1 MFWEF
6 NQTMNPSA
14 PAPVIEVKN
23 LTCGY
28 GETVVLQDV
37 SFVVQPREV
46 LFVIGGSGCG
56 KSTLL
61 RCLIGLLKPFEGD
74 VAYFGKSFTAAD
86 APQRRDILKTF
97 GVIYQNN
104 ALWSSMTLAENVS
117 LPLEEHTSLS
127 RADREEIVTLKL
139 TEVGLAGS
147 EELYPSEL
155 SGGMKKRAALAR
167 ALALDPAIVFFDEPS
182 EGLDPITSREMDRL
196 ILQVR
201 DILGT
206 TMVIV
211 SHQLSSIFR
220 LADRVV
226 MLDRT
231 TKGIIAEGKPS
242 ELAANGKDSRVR
254 DFLNQDADS
263 AARSNRAPAVETAV
277 QST

>member
-1 MFWEF
+1 MK
-6 NQTMNPSA
+6 NNSS
-14 PAPVIEVKN
+14 APVIEVKH

-37 SFVVQPREV
+37 SFAVHARE
-46 LFVIGGSGCG
+46 LIFVIGGSGCG

-61 RCLIGLLKPFEGD
+61 RCLIGLVKPFQGD
-74 VAYFGKSFTAAD
+74 VAYFGKSFIAAD
-86 APQRRDILKTF
+86 ATQRREILKTF
-97 GVIYQNN
+97 GVLYQNN

-127 RADREEIVTLKL
+127 PADREEIVALKL

-147 EELYPSEL
+147 EELYPAEL

-201 DILGT
+201 DTLGT

-220 LADRVV
+220 LADRVI
-226 MLDRT
+226 MLDRE
-231 TKGIIAEGKPS
+231 TKGIIAEGTPA
-242 ELAANGKDSRVR
+242 ELVAASTDPRVR
-254 DFLNQDADS
+254 DFLNQNEAFPKRTNQPS
-263 AARSNRAPAVETAV
+263 GGVLAHS
-277 QST
+277 

>member
-1 MFWEF
+1 MK
-6 NQTMNPSA
+6 NNSS
-14 PAPVIEVKN
+14 APVIEVKH

-37 SFVVQPREV
+37 SFAVHARE
-46 LFVIGGSGCG
+46 LIFVIGGSGCG

-61 RCLIGLLKPFEGD
+61 RCLIGLLKPFQGD
-74 VAYFGKSFTAAD
+74 VAYFGKSFIAAD
-86 APQRRDILKTF
+86 ATQRREILKTF
-97 GVIYQNN
+97 GVLYQNN

-127 RADREEIVTLKL
+127 PADREEIVALKL

-147 EELYPSEL
+147 EELYPAEL

-201 DILGT
+201 DTLGT

-220 LADRVV
+220 LADRVI
-226 MLDRT
+226 MLDRE
-231 TKGIIAEGKPS
+231 TKGIIAEGTPA
-242 ELAANGKDSRVR
+242 ELVAASTDPRVR
-254 DFLNQDADS
+254 DFLNQNEAFPKRTNQPS
-263 AARSNRAPAVETAV
+263 GGVLAHS
-277 QST
+277 

>member
-1 MFWEF
+1 
-6 NQTMNPSA
+6 MNPS
-14 PAPVIEVKN
+14 PPGPVIEVKN
-23 LTCGY
+23 LACGY

-37 SFVVQPREV
+37 SFVVRAREV

-61 RCLIGLLKPFEGD
+61 RCLIGLLKPFQGD

-86 APQRRDILKTF
+86 APRRREILKTF
-97 GVIYQNN
+97 GVLYQNN

-127 RADREEIVTLKL
+127 RADREEIVALKL

-147 EELYPSEL
+147 GELYPSEL

-182 EGLDPITSREMDRL
+182 EGLDPITSRDMDRL

-201 DILGT
+201 DVLGT

-220 LADRVV
+220 LADRVI
-226 MLDRT
+226 MLDRDA
-231 TKGIIAEGKPS
+231 KGIIAEGKPG
-242 ELAANGKDSRVR
+242 ELAADGKDARVR
-254 DFLNQDADS
+254 DFLDRDAES
-263 AARSNRAPAVETAV
+263 SGRSHRAPAVQPEAV
-277 QST
+277 SN

>member
-1 MFWEF
+1 MDP
-6 NQTMNPSA
+6 NPTA
-14 PAPVIEVKN
+14 PAIEVKH
-23 LTCGY
+23 LACGY
-28 GETVVLQDV
+28 DESVVLQDV
-37 SFVVQPREV
+37 SFTVKPREL
-46 LFVIGGSGCG
+46 LFIIGGSGCG

-61 RCLIGLLKPFEGD
+61 RCLIGLLQPIRGD
-74 VAYFGKSFTAAD
+74 VAYFGQSFTGAD
-86 APQRRDILKTF
+86 SAQRREILKTF
-97 GVIYQNN
+97 GVLYQNN

-117 LPLEEHTSLS
+117 LPLEIHTSLS

-147 EELYPSEL
+147 EDLYPSEL

-201 DILGT
+201 DVLGT

-220 LADRVV
+220 LADRVL
-226 MLDRT
+226 MFDRT
-231 TKGIIAEGKPS
+231 AKGIIAEGKPD
-242 ELAANGKDSRVR
+242 ELAAHSEDSRVR
-254 DFLNQDADS
+254 DFLKRDDGP
-263 AARSNRAPAVETAV
+263 APQPNPAEGGSKTH
-277 QST
+277 SS

>member
-1 MFWEF
+1 MS
-6 NQTMNPSA
+6 TSTT
-14 PAPVIEVKN
+14 APVIEVKN

-28 GETVVLQDV
+28 GQTVVLQDV
-37 SFVVQPREV
+37 SFAVHPREV

-61 RCLIGLLKPFEGD
+61 RCLIGLLKPFQGD
-74 VAYFGKSFTAAD
+74 VAYFGNSFIAAD
-86 APQRRDILKTF
+86 AMQRREILKTF
-97 GVIYQNN
+97 GVLYQNN

-127 RADREEIVTLKL
+127 HADRAEIVALKL

-147 EELYPSEL
+147 DELYPSEL

-206 TMVIV
+206 TKVIV

-220 LADRVV
+220 LADRVI

-231 TKGIIAEGKPS
+231 AKGIIAEGKPS
-242 ELAANGKDSRVR
+242 ELATGSKDPRVR

-263 AARSNRAPAVETAV
+263 ANQSNRIPFAKAEVH
-277 QST
+277 SI

>member
-1 MFWEF
+1 
-6 NQTMNPSA
+6 MNPDL
-14 PAPVIEVKN
+14 PAPVIEVKG

-37 SFVVQPREV
+37 SFAVHPREV

-61 RCLIGLLKPFEGD
+61 RCLIGLLKPFQGD

-86 APQRRDILKTF
+86 ATQRREILKTF

-220 LADRVV
+220 LADRVI
-226 MLDRT
+226 MLDRI
-231 TKGIIAEGKPS
+231 TKGIIVEGKPR
-242 ELAANGKDSRVR
+242 ELAANSNDPRVR

-263 AARSNRAPAVETAV
+263 TARSNHTPIVETEAHS
-277 QST
+277 Q

>member
-1 MFWEF
+1 MCWESE
-6 NQTMNPSA
+6 QPVNPNP
-14 PAPVIEVKN
+14 PAPVIEVTN
-23 LTCGY
+23 LSCGY

-37 SFVVQPREV
+37 SFVVHPREV

-61 RCLIGLLKPFEGD
+61 RCLIGLLKPLQGD
-74 VAYFGKSFTAAD
+74 ITYFGKSFTAAD
-86 APQRRDILKTF
+86 VPQRREILKTF
-97 GVIYQNN
+97 GVLYQNN
-104 ALWSSMTLAENVS
+104 ALWSSMTLAENVA
-117 LPLEEHTSLS
+117 LPLEEHTALS

-139 TEVGLAGS
+139 TEVGLAGA
-147 EELYPSEL
+147 EGLYPAEL

-201 DILGT
+201 DVLGT

-220 LADRVV
+220 LADRVIV
-226 MLDRT
+226 LDRAA
-231 TKGIIAEGKPS
+231 KGIIAEGKPS
-242 ELAANGKDSRVR
+242 ELAARSSDPRVR
-254 DFLNQDADS
+254 DFLNQDANS
-263 AARSNRAPAVETAV
+263 AERGAHASAIATEV
-277 QST
+277 QFR